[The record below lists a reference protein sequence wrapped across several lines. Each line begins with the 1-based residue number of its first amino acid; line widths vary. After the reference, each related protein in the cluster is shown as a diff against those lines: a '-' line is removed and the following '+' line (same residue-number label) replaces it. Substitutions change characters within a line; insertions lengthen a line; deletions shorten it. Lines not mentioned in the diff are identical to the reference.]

1 MLLIESQILHWAAGN
16 GYTQFSKLL
25 LNCGL
30 NVDTPNSRME
40 TPLHVAAKFG
50 FRDIADVLTKLGD
63 NVNAK
68 SYQQQTPLHL
78 AVWNGHQQIAAMLLQ
93 RGSDAQRGDV
103 FGRTPAHLAAI
114 HGQEQMLTKLTQHDS
129 ALKARDNFG
138 RTPLHLASVK
148 GIERL
153 VELLIRHG
161 SDLSARDNS
170 QKTALHLAAE
180 SGQDTIVHSLI
191 MHGDDIQDGDLF
203 GQTPLHLAAQTGR
216 KNVVKLLLEHGSIVG
231 AVNVFKETPLHLAAE
246 SGENGYK
253 DILKELIQNGSD
265 VNAANIFGQ
274 TALHLAS
281 RKGHKS
287 IVEVL
292 VQHKSQILA
301 LDNSRKAALDCAVE
315 SGHQE
320 ILEFLYLS
328 LRQRYVKISRQTPL
342 QIRQG
347 PLQVVTLRKRSNE
360 FDGNSSLSSFFH
372 TTIPSDTI
380 TSTSNDSYVCVP
392 HDCQKYSRLYFNLL
406 PPCFVA
412 CKQRRGVK
420 RDEYNL
426 ELISSNIPICSQ
438 KHMQVLK
445 KKLQRACHYRKP
457 DIDGDVSSGRS
468 FLEHFG
474 PNVFN
479 LSCIDLR
486 QGHKCSGCFVA
497 DEARGRPKRVLEQDE
512 NIRCSYYAERDLE
525 CSTNFHE
532 FALKFVVKQ
541 VETFHPSEQCGID
554 GSRQPD
560 IKPRTLLSTQCDS
573 PWKRLIHSVGTS
585 SGPNLSISCLVNH
598 HMKDSYSKV
607 IKQFSAE
614 NEGIQPFTN
623 SSQEDRACK
632 ENGRKVWTLA
642 CKTENA
648 TGRRE
653 ASKHLLISIV
663 IGLTFIATIILL
675 LTEQRCFKNYFAKF
689 LFNSPKPRRNNCQKE
704 PANTEIGWS
713 AYISA
718 FKTENAGGE
727 RQATYHETNR
737 VKHLLVTIHF
747 AIVALASFMVTCIC
761 HIFVKMFPKFTGP
774 KPSSAT
780 FIIRPTSKPTT
791 STNSSNGKLILN
803 NHERAFE
810 CIHLL

>member
-1 MLLIESQILHWAAGN
+1 
-16 GYTQFSKLL
+16 
-25 LNCGL
+25 
-30 NVDTPNSRME
+30 ME

-50 FRDIADVLTKLGD
+50 FIGLTDVLTKLGG

-253 DILKELIQNGSD
+253 DILKELIQHGSD

-281 RKGHKS
+281 RKGHKR

-292 VQHKSQILA
+292 VQHKSQVSA
-301 LDNSRKAALDCAVE
+301 LDNSHKTALDCAIE

-320 ILEFLYLS
+320 IVEFLDLS
-328 LRQRYVKISRQTPL
+328 SRRGKSRSLGSLTRVQRDVNMNYISKHTHL
-342 QIRQG
+342 QIRQD
-347 PLQVVTLRKRSNE
+347 PLQVGTLKNGSSE
-360 FDGNSSLSSFFH
+360 FDGNKHRSTINASSLSPSFH
-372 TTIPSDTI
+372 TTIPSDSI

-392 HDCQKYSRLYFNLL
+392 HDCRKYSRLYFNLL

-445 KKLQRACHYRKP
+445 KKLQQACHYRKP
-457 DIDGDVSSGRS
+457 DIDGDVNSGPS

-479 LSCIDLR
+479 LSCHDFR
-486 QGHKCSGCFVA
+486 RGHKCSGCFVA
-497 DEARGRPKRVLEQDE
+497 DEARGKPKRVMEQDE
-512 NIRCSYYAERDLE
+512 NLRYAEHDLE
-525 CSTNFHE
+525 CSTNTHE
-532 FALKFVVKQ
+532 FLVKQ
-541 VETFHPSEQCGID
+541 VNLYKELPADFVCRCVMIRVLQRLKNSSFLRPYQLWCDSFETLHPSEQCGID
-554 GSRQPD
+554 GSRQP
-560 IKPRTLLSTQCDS
+560 
-573 PWKRLIHSVGTS
+573 
-585 SGPNLSISCLVNH
+585 
-598 HMKDSYSKV
+598 
-607 IKQFSAE
+607 
-614 NEGIQPFTN
+614 
-623 SSQEDRACK
+623 ACK
-632 ENGRKVWTLA
+632 GNGCKEWTLA

-648 TGRRE
+648 TRE
-653 ASKHLLISIV
+653 RLAIYINTKRVKRSQ
-663 IGLTFIATIILL
+663 IGVTFTAL
-675 LTEQRCFKNYFAKF
+675 
-689 LFNSPKPRRNNCQKE
+689 
-704 PANTEIGWS
+704 
-713 AYISA
+713 
-718 FKTENAGGE
+718 KTENAGGE
-727 RQATYHETNR
+727 RQATLHKLNR
-737 VKHLLVTIHF
+737 VSPPLVTIQF
-747 AIVALASFMVTCIC
+747 ALLFILVFCTTYVWYRVANMS
-761 HIFVKMFPKFTGP
+761 PKFTGFM
-774 KPSSAT
+774 PSSAT
-780 FIIRPTSKPTT
+780 FFILPTSKPPG
-791 STNSSNGKLILN
+791 STNSSNGKIILFQKKSMKS
-803 NHERAFE
+803 EIYFE
-810 CIHLL
+810 

>member
-1 MLLIESQILHWAAGN
+1 
-16 GYTQFSKLL
+16 
-25 LNCGL
+25 
-30 NVDTPNSRME
+30 ME

-50 FRDIADVLTKLGD
+50 FIGLTDVLTKLGG

-253 DILKELIQNGSD
+253 DILKELIQHGSD

-281 RKGHKS
+281 RKGHKR

-292 VQHKSQILA
+292 LQHKSQVSA
-301 LDNSRKAALDCAVE
+301 LDNSHKTALDCAIE

-320 ILEFLYLS
+320 IVEFLDLS
-328 LRQRYVKISRQTPL
+328 SRRGKSRSLGSLTRVQRDVNMNYISKHTPL
-342 QIRQG
+342 QIRQD
-347 PLQVVTLRKRSNE
+347 PLQVGTPKNGSSE
-360 FDGNSSLSSFFH
+360 FDGNKHRSTINASSLSPSFH
-372 TTIPSDTI
+372 TTIPSDSI

-392 HDCQKYSRLYFNLL
+392 HDCRKYSRLYFNLL
-406 PPCFVA
+406 PPFFVA

-445 KKLQRACHYRKP
+445 KKLQQACHYRKP
-457 DIDGDVSSGRS
+457 DIDGDVNSGPS

-479 LSCIDLR
+479 LSCHDFR
-486 QGHKCSGCFVA
+486 RGQKCSGCFVA
-497 DEARGRPKRVLEQDE
+497 DEARGKPKRVMEQDE
-512 NIRCSYYAERDLE
+512 NLRYAEHDLE
-525 CSTNFHE
+525 CSTNTHE
-532 FALKFVVKQ
+532 FLVKQ
-541 VETFHPSEQCGID
+541 VNLYKELPADFVCRCVMIRVLQRLKNFSFLRPYQLWCDSFETLHPSEQCGID
-554 GSRQPD
+554 GSRQP
-560 IKPRTLLSTQCDS
+560 
-573 PWKRLIHSVGTS
+573 
-585 SGPNLSISCLVNH
+585 
-598 HMKDSYSKV
+598 
-607 IKQFSAE
+607 
-614 NEGIQPFTN
+614 
-623 SSQEDRACK
+623 ACK
-632 ENGRKVWTLA
+632 GNGCKEWTLA

-648 TGRRE
+648 TRE
-653 ASKHLLISIV
+653 RLAIYINTKRVKRSQ
-663 IGLTFIATIILL
+663 IGVTFTAL
-675 LTEQRCFKNYFAKF
+675 
-689 LFNSPKPRRNNCQKE
+689 
-704 PANTEIGWS
+704 
-713 AYISA
+713 
-718 FKTENAGGE
+718 KTENAGGE
-727 RQATYHETNR
+727 RQATLHKLNR
-737 VKHLLVTIHF
+737 VSPPLVTIQF
-747 AIVALASFMVTCIC
+747 ALLFILIFCTTYVWYRVANMS
-761 HIFVKMFPKFTGP
+761 PKFTGFM
-774 KPSSAT
+774 PSSAT
-780 FIIRPTSKPTT
+780 FFILPTSKRPG
-791 STNSSNGKLILN
+791 STNSSNGKIILFQKKSMKS
-803 NHERAFE
+803 EIYFE
-810 CIHLL
+810 

>member
-1 MLLIESQILHWAAGN
+1 
-16 GYTQFSKLL
+16 
-25 LNCGL
+25 
-30 NVDTPNSRME
+30 ME

-50 FRDIADVLTKLGD
+50 FIGLTDVLTKLGG

-93 RGSDAQRGDV
+93 RGSDSQRRDV
-103 FGRTPAHLAAI
+103 FGCTPAHLAAVP
-114 HGQEQMLTKLTQHDS
+114 GQEQMLKMLILTQRGS

-191 MHGDDIQDGDLF
+191 MHGGDIQDGDLF

-216 KNVVKLLLEHGSIVG
+216 KNVVKLLLELGSIVG
-231 AVNVFKETPLHLAAE
+231 VSNARPQTPLHLAAE
-246 SGENGYK
+246 SQYK
-253 DILKELIQNGSD
+253 DNLKGLIQHGSD
-265 VNAANIFGQ
+265 VNAANKCNKERSLGSL
-274 TALHLAS
+274 T
-281 RKGHKS
+281 R
-287 IVEVL
+287 VERDV
-292 VQHKSQILA
+292 
-301 LDNSRKAALDCAVE
+301 NMN
-315 SGHQE
+315 
-320 ILEFLYLS
+320 Y
-328 LRQRYVKISRQTPL
+328 ISKQTPL

-347 PLQVVTLRKRSNE
+347 PLQIGIPKNGSNE
-360 FDGNSSLSSFFH
+360 FNGNKHRSTINASSLSPSFH

-392 HDCQKYSRLYFNLL
+392 HDCRKYSRLYFNLL

-497 DEARGRPKRVLEQDE
+497 DEARGRPKRVMEQDE
-512 NIRCSYYAERDLE
+512 NIRYYYAERDLE

-532 FALKFVVKQ
+532 FVLKFVVKQ
-541 VETFHPSEQCGID
+541 
-554 GSRQPD
+554 
-560 IKPRTLLSTQCDS
+560 LS
-573 PWKRLIHSVGTS
+573 
-585 SGPNLSISCLVNH
+585 
-598 HMKDSYSKV
+598 
-607 IKQFSAE
+607 
-614 NEGIQPFTN
+614 
-623 SSQEDRACK
+623 
-632 ENGRKVWTLA
+632 
-642 CKTENA
+642 
-648 TGRRE
+648 
-653 ASKHLLISIV
+653 
-663 IGLTFIATIILL
+663 
-675 LTEQRCFKNYFAKF
+675 
-689 LFNSPKPRRNNCQKE
+689 
-704 PANTEIGWS
+704 
-713 AYISA
+713 
-718 FKTENAGGE
+718 
-727 RQATYHETNR
+727 
-737 VKHLLVTIHF
+737 
-747 AIVALASFMVTCIC
+747 
-761 HIFVKMFPKFTGP
+761 
-774 KPSSAT
+774 
-780 FIIRPTSKPTT
+780 
-791 STNSSNGKLILN
+791 
-803 NHERAFE
+803 
-810 CIHLL
+810 

>member
-1 MLLIESQILHWAAGN
+1 
-16 GYTQFSKLL
+16 
-25 LNCGL
+25 
-30 NVDTPNSRME
+30 ME

-50 FRDIADVLTKLGD
+50 FIGLTDVLTKLGG

-148 GIERL
+148 GIERV

-253 DILKELIQNGSD
+253 DILKELIQHGSD

-281 RKGHKS
+281 RKGHKR

-292 VQHKSQILA
+292 LQHKSQVSA
-301 LDNSRKAALDCAVE
+301 LDNSHKTALDCAIE

-320 ILEFLYLS
+320 IVEFLDLS
-328 LRQRYVKISRQTPL
+328 SRRGKSRSLGSLTRVQRDVNMNYISKHTPL
-342 QIRQG
+342 QIRQD
-347 PLQVVTLRKRSNE
+347 PLQVGTPKNGSSE
-360 FDGNSSLSSFFH
+360 FDGNKHRSTINASSLSPSFH
-372 TTIPSDTI
+372 TTIPSDSI

-392 HDCQKYSRLYFNLL
+392 HDCRKYSRLYFNLL

-445 KKLQRACHYRKP
+445 KKLQQACHYRKP
-457 DIDGDVSSGRS
+457 DIDGDVNSGPS

-479 LSCIDLR
+479 LSCHDFR
-486 QGHKCSGCFVA
+486 RGQKCSGCFVA
-497 DEARGRPKRVLEQDE
+497 DEARGKPKRVMEQDE
-512 NIRCSYYAERDLE
+512 NLRYAEHDLE
-525 CSTNFHE
+525 CSTNTHE
-532 FALKFVVKQ
+532 FLVKQ
-541 VETFHPSEQCGID
+541 VNLYKELPADFVCRCVMIRVLQRLKNFSFLRPYQLWCDSFETLHPSEQCGID
-554 GSRQPD
+554 GSRQP
-560 IKPRTLLSTQCDS
+560 
-573 PWKRLIHSVGTS
+573 
-585 SGPNLSISCLVNH
+585 
-598 HMKDSYSKV
+598 
-607 IKQFSAE
+607 
-614 NEGIQPFTN
+614 
-623 SSQEDRACK
+623 ACK
-632 ENGRKVWTLA
+632 GNGCKEWTLA

-648 TGRRE
+648 TRE
-653 ASKHLLISIV
+653 RLAIYINTKRVKRSQ
-663 IGLTFIATIILL
+663 IGVTFTAL
-675 LTEQRCFKNYFAKF
+675 
-689 LFNSPKPRRNNCQKE
+689 
-704 PANTEIGWS
+704 
-713 AYISA
+713 
-718 FKTENAGGE
+718 KTENAGGE
-727 RQATYHETNR
+727 RQATLHKLNR
-737 VKHLLVTIHF
+737 VSPPLVTIQF
-747 AIVALASFMVTCIC
+747 ALLFILIFCTTYVWYRVANMS
-761 HIFVKMFPKFTGP
+761 PKFTGFM
-774 KPSSAT
+774 PSSAT
-780 FIIRPTSKPTT
+780 FFILPTSKRPG
-791 STNSSNGKLILN
+791 STNSSNGKIILFQKKSMKS
-803 NHERAFE
+803 EIYFE
-810 CIHLL
+810 

>member
-1 MLLIESQILHWAAGN
+1 MDA
-16 GYTQFSKLL
+16 
-25 LNCGL
+25 
-30 NVDTPNSRME
+30 PNSRME

-50 FRDIADVLTKLGD
+50 FIGLTDVLTKLGG

-93 RGSDAQRGDV
+93 RGSDFHRGDV

-114 HGQEQMLTKLTQHDS
+114 QGQEQMLKMLILTQRGS

-191 MHGDDIQDGDLF
+191 MHGGDIQDGDLF

-216 KNVVKLLLEHGSIVG
+216 NNVVKLLLELGSIVG
-231 AVNVFKETPLHLAAE
+231 AVNVFKQTPLHLAAE
-246 SGENGYK
+246 SGESGYK
-253 DILKELIQNGSD
+253 DILKELIQHGSD

-281 RKGHKS
+281 RKGHNR

-292 VQHKSQILA
+292 VQHKSQVSA
-301 LDNSRKAALDCAVE
+301 LDNSRKTALDCAVE

-320 ILEFLYLS
+320 IVEFLDLS
-328 LRQRYVKISRQTPL
+328 SRRGKSRSLGSLTRVQRDVNMNYISKQTPL

-347 PLQVVTLRKRSNE
+347 PLQVGIPKNGSNE
-360 FDGNSSLSSFFH
+360 FNGNKHRSTINASSLSPSFH

-392 HDCQKYSRLYFNLL
+392 HDCRKYSRLYFNLL

-445 KKLQRACHYRKP
+445 KKLQQACLYRKP
-457 DIDGDVSSGRS
+457 DIDGDVNSGPS
-468 FLEHFG
+468 FLEYFG

-479 LSCIDLR
+479 LSCHDFR
-486 QGHKCSGCFVA
+486 RGQKCSGCFVA
-497 DEARGRPKRVLEQDE
+497 DEARGKPKRVMEQDE
-512 NIRCSYYAERDLE
+512 NLRYAEHDLE
-525 CSTNFHE
+525 CSTNTHE
-532 FALKFVVKQ
+532 FLVKQ
-541 VETFHPSEQCGID
+541 VNLYKELPADFVCRCVMIRVLQRLKNFSFLRPYQLWCDSFETLHPSEQCGID
-554 GSRQPD
+554 GSRQP
-560 IKPRTLLSTQCDS
+560 
-573 PWKRLIHSVGTS
+573 
-585 SGPNLSISCLVNH
+585 
-598 HMKDSYSKV
+598 
-607 IKQFSAE
+607 
-614 NEGIQPFTN
+614 
-623 SSQEDRACK
+623 ACK
-632 ENGRKVWTLA
+632 GNGCKEWTLA

-648 TGRRE
+648 TRE
-653 ASKHLLISIV
+653 RLAIYINTKRVKRSQ
-663 IGLTFIATIILL
+663 IGVTFTAL
-675 LTEQRCFKNYFAKF
+675 
-689 LFNSPKPRRNNCQKE
+689 
-704 PANTEIGWS
+704 
-713 AYISA
+713 
-718 FKTENAGGE
+718 KTENAGGE
-727 RQATYHETNR
+727 RQATLHKLNR
-737 VKHLLVTIHF
+737 VSPPLVTIQF
-747 AIVALASFMVTCIC
+747 ALLFILIFCTTYVWYRVANMS
-761 HIFVKMFPKFTGP
+761 PKFTGFM
-774 KPSSAT
+774 PSSAT
-780 FIIRPTSKPTT
+780 FFILPTSKPPG
-791 STNSSNGKLILN
+791 STNSSNGKIILFQKKSMKS
-803 NHERAFE
+803 EIYFE
-810 CIHLL
+810 

>member
-1 MLLIESQILHWAAGN
+1 MQ
-16 GYTQFSKLL
+16 
-25 LNCGL
+25 
-30 NVDTPNSRME
+30 
-40 TPLHVAAKFG
+40 TPLHIAAKFG
-50 FRDIADVLTKLGD
+50 FIGLTDVLTKLGG

-93 RGSDAQRGDV
+93 RGSDSQRGDV

-114 HGQEQMLTKLTQHDS
+114 QGQEQMLKMLILTQRGS

-191 MHGDDIQDGDLF
+191 MHGGDIQDGDLF

-216 KNVVKLLLEHGSIVG
+216 KNVVKLLLELGSIVG
-231 AVNVFKETPLHLAAE
+231 AVNVFKQTPLHLAAE

-253 DILKELIQNGSD
+253 DILKELIQHGSD

-281 RKGHKS
+281 RKGHNR

-292 VQHKSQILA
+292 VQHKSQVSA
-301 LDNSRKAALDCAVE
+301 LDNSRKTALDCAVE

-320 ILEFLYLS
+320 IVEFLDLS
-328 LRQRYVKISRQTPL
+328 SRRGKSRSLGSLTRVQRDVNMNYISKQTPL

-347 PLQVVTLRKRSNE
+347 PLQVGISKNGSNE
-360 FDGNSSLSSFFH
+360 FNGNKHRSIINASSLSPSFH
-372 TTIPSDTI
+372 TTIPSDSI
-380 TSTSNDSYVCVP
+380 TSSSNDSYVCVP
-392 HDCQKYSRLYFNLL
+392 HDCRKYSRLYFNLL
-406 PPCFVA
+406 PPFLVA

-420 RDEYNL
+420 RYEYNL

-457 DIDGDVSSGRS
+457 DIDGDVSGGRS

-512 NIRCSYYAERDLE
+512 NIRYYYAECDLE
-525 CSTNFHE
+525 FSTNFHE
-532 FALKFVVKQ
+532 FVLKFVVQQ

-560 IKPRTLLSTQCDS
+560 IKPRTLLSTQCYS
-573 PWKRLIHSVGTS
+573 AWKRLIHSVGTS

-598 HMKDSYSKV
+598 HMKDSDSKV

-614 NEGIQPFTN
+614 NEGIHPFTN
-623 SSQEDRACK
+623 SSQEERACK

-663 IGLTFIATIILL
+663 TGLTFIATIILL

-747 AIVALASFMVTCIC
+747 AITTLASFIVTCIC
-761 HIFVKMFPKFTGP
+761 HIFAKMFPKFTGP

-780 FIIRPTSKPTT
+780 FIIRPTSKPPT
-791 STNSSNGKLILN
+791 STNSSNGKIILYRKKSMKT
-803 NHERAFE
+803 EIDFE
-810 CIHLL
+810 

>member
-1 MLLIESQILHWAAGN
+1 MDA
-16 GYTQFSKLL
+16 
-25 LNCGL
+25 
-30 NVDTPNSRME
+30 PNSRME

-50 FRDIADVLTKLGD
+50 FIDLTDVLTKLGG

-68 SYQQQTPLHL
+68 SYKQQTPLHL

-93 RGSDAQRGDV
+93 RGSDSQRGDV

-114 HGQEQMLTKLTQHDS
+114 QGQEQMLKMLILTQRGS

-191 MHGDDIQDGDLF
+191 MHGGDIQDGDLF

-216 KNVVKLLLEHGSIVG
+216 KNVVKLLLELGSIVG
-231 AVNVFKETPLHLAAE
+231 AVNVFKQTPLHLAAE

-253 DILKELIQNGSD
+253 DILKELIQHGSD

-281 RKGHKS
+281 RKGHKR

-292 VQHKSQILA
+292 VQHKSQVSV
-301 LDNSRKAALDCAVE
+301 LDNSRKTALDCAIE

-320 ILEFLYLS
+320 IVEFLDLS
-328 LRQRYVKISRQTPL
+328 SRRGKSRSLGSLTRVQRDVNMNYISKQTPL

-347 PLQVVTLRKRSNE
+347 SLQVGKPKNGSNE
-360 FDGNSSLSSFFH
+360 FNGNKHRSTINASSLSPCFH
-372 TTIPSDTI
+372 TTI
-380 TSTSNDSYVCVP
+380 TSESFSITSNDSYVCVA
-392 HDCQKYSRLYFNLL
+392 HDCRKYSRLYFNLL

-445 KKLQRACHYRKP
+445 KKLQQACHYGKP
-457 DIDGDVSSGRS
+457 DIDGDVSSGPS

-479 LSCIDLR
+479 LSCHDFR
-486 QGHKCSGCFVA
+486 RGHKCSGCFVA
-497 DEARGRPKRVLEQDE
+497 DEARGKPKMVMEQDE
-512 NIRCSYYAERDLE
+512 NIRYAEHDLE
-525 CSTNFHE
+525 CSTNTHE
-532 FALKFVVKQ
+532 FLVKQ
-541 VETFHPSEQCGID
+541 VNLYKEQRYFVCRCVMIRVLQRLKDFSFLRPYQLWCDSFETLHPSEQCGID
-554 GSRQPD
+554 GSRQP
-560 IKPRTLLSTQCDS
+560 
-573 PWKRLIHSVGTS
+573 
-585 SGPNLSISCLVNH
+585 
-598 HMKDSYSKV
+598 
-607 IKQFSAE
+607 
-614 NEGIQPFTN
+614 
-623 SSQEDRACK
+623 ACK
-632 ENGRKVWTLA
+632 RNGCKEWTLT

-648 TGRRE
+648 TRE
-653 ASKHLLISIV
+653 RLAIYI
-663 IGLTFIATIILL
+663 
-675 LTEQRCFKNYFAKF
+675 
-689 LFNSPKPRRNNCQKE
+689 
-704 PANTEIGWS
+704 NT
-713 AYISA
+713 
-718 FKTENAGGE
+718 KRVK
-727 RQATYHETNR
+727 RQATLHKLNR
-737 VKHLLVTIHF
+737 VSPLLVTIQF
-747 AIVALASFMVTCIC
+747 ALIVVLVFCTTYVWYRVANMS
-761 HIFVKMFPKFTGP
+761 PKFTGFM
-774 KPSSAT
+774 PSSAT
-780 FIIRPTSKPTT
+780 FFILPTSKQPG
-791 STNSSNGKLILN
+791 STNSSNGKIILFQKKSMKS
-803 NHERAFE
+803 EIYVE
-810 CIHLL
+810 

>member
-1 MLLIESQILHWAAGN
+1 
-16 GYTQFSKLL
+16 
-25 LNCGL
+25 
-30 NVDTPNSRME
+30 ME
-40 TPLHVAAKFG
+40 TPLHIAAKFG
-50 FRDIADVLTKLGD
+50 FIGLTDVLTKLGG

-93 RGSDAQRGDV
+93 RGSDSQRGDV
-103 FGRTPAHLAAI
+103 FGRTPAHLAALQ
-114 HGQEQMLTKLTQHDS
+114 GQEQMLKMLISTQRGS

-191 MHGDDIQDGDLF
+191 MHGGDIQDGDLF

-216 KNVVKLLLEHGSIVG
+216 KNVVKLLLELGSIVG
-231 AVNVFKETPLHLAAE
+231 AVNVFKQTPLHLAAE

-253 DILKELIQNGSD
+253 DILKELIQHGSD

-281 RKGHKS
+281 RKGHKR

-292 VQHKSQILA
+292 VQHKSQVSA
-301 LDNSRKAALDCAVE
+301 LDNSLKTALDCAIE

-320 ILEFLYLS
+320 ILEFLDLS
-328 LRQRYVKISRQTPL
+328 LRQRDVNMNYISRQTPL

-347 PLQVVTLRKRSNE
+347 PLQVVTSKKRNNE
-360 FDGNSSLSSFFH
+360 CSGNKGVSSSFH

-380 TSTSNDSYVCVP
+380 TSTSYDSYVCVP
-392 HDCQKYSRLYFNLL
+392 HGCRKYSRLYFNLL
-406 PPCFVA
+406 PPGFVA

-445 KKLQRACHYRKP
+445 KKLQQACHYRKP

-512 NIRCSYYAERDLE
+512 NIRYYYAERDLE
-525 CSTNFHE
+525 FSTNFYE
-532 FALKFVVKQ
+532 FVLKFVVQQ

-560 IKPRTLLSTQCDS
+560 IKPRTLLSTQCYS
-573 PWKRLIHSVGTS
+573 AWKRLIHSVGTS
-585 SGPNLSISCLVNH
+585 SGPNLSISCLVNN
-598 HMKDSYSKV
+598 HMKDSDSKV

-623 SSQEDRACK
+623 SSQEERACK
-632 ENGRKVWTLA
+632 ENGRKVWTLP

-718 FKTENAGGE
+718 SKTENAGGE

-747 AIVALASFMVTCIC
+747 AIVTLASFIVICIC
-761 HIFVKMFPKFTGP
+761 HIFAKMFRKFTGP

-780 FIIRPTSKPTT
+780 FIIRPTSKPPT
-791 STNSSNGKLILN
+791 STNSSNGKIILYRKKSMKT
-803 NHERAFE
+803 EIDFE
-810 CIHLL
+810 

>member
-1 MLLIESQILHWAAGN
+1 
-16 GYTQFSKLL
+16 
-25 LNCGL
+25 
-30 NVDTPNSRME
+30 ME

-50 FRDIADVLTKLGD
+50 FIGLTDVLTKLGG

-93 RGSDAQRGDV
+93 RGSDSQRGDV

-114 HGQEQMLTKLTQHDS
+114 QGQEQMLKMLILTQRGS

-191 MHGDDIQDGDLF
+191 MHGGDIQEGNLL

-216 KNVVKLLLEHGSIVG
+216 KNVVKLLLELGSIVG
-231 AVNVFKETPLHLAAE
+231 AVNVFKQTPLHLAAE

-253 DILKELIQNGSD
+253 DILKELIQHGSD

-281 RKGHKS
+281 RKGHKR

-292 VQHKSQILA
+292 VQHKSQVSA
-301 LDNSRKAALDCAVE
+301 LDNSRKTALDCAIE

-320 ILEFLYLS
+320 IVEFLDLS
-328 LRQRYVKISRQTPL
+328 SRRGKSRSLGSLTRVQRDVNMNYISKHTPL
-342 QIRQG
+342 QIRQD
-347 PLQVVTLRKRSNE
+347 PLQVGTPKNGSSE
-360 FDGNSSLSSFFH
+360 FDGNKHRSTINASSLSPSFH
-372 TTIPSDTI
+372 TTIPSDSI
-380 TSTSNDSYVCVP
+380 TSSSNDSYVCVP
-392 HDCQKYSRLYFNLL
+392 HDCRKYSRLYFNLL

-438 KHMQVLK
+438 KHMQVSK
-445 KKLQRACHYRKP
+445 KKEQQACHYRKP

-512 NIRCSYYAERDLE
+512 NIRYYYAERDLE
-525 CSTNFHE
+525 FSTNFHE
-532 FALKFVVKQ
+532 FVLKFVGQQ

-560 IKPRTLLSTQCDS
+560 IKPRTLLSTQCLRA
-573 PWKRLIHSVGTS
+573 WKRLIHSVGTS

-598 HMKDSYSKV
+598 HIKDSDSKV

-623 SSQEDRACK
+623 SSQEERACK

-747 AIVALASFMVTCIC
+747 AIVTLASFIVTCIC
-761 HIFVKMFPKFTGP
+761 HIFAKMFPKFTGP

-780 FIIRPTSKPTT
+780 FIIRPTSKPPT
-791 STNSSNGKLILN
+791 STNSSNGKIILYRKKSMKT
-803 NHERAFE
+803 EIDFE
-810 CIHLL
+810 

>member
-1 MLLIESQILHWAAGN
+1 MDA
-16 GYTQFSKLL
+16 
-25 LNCGL
+25 
-30 NVDTPNSRME
+30 PNSRME
-40 TPLHVAAKFG
+40 TPLHIAARFG
-50 FRDIADVLTKLGD
+50 FIGLTDVLTKLGG

-93 RGSDAQRGDV
+93 RGSDSQRRDV
-103 FGRTPAHLAAI
+103 FGCTPAHLAAVQ
-114 HGQEQMLTKLTQHDS
+114 GQEQMLKMLILTQRGS

-180 SGQDTIVHSLI
+180 SGQDTIVYPLI
-191 MHGDDIQDGDLF
+191 MHGGDIQDGDLF

-216 KNVVKLLLEHGSIVG
+216 KNVVKLLLELERVG
-231 AVNVFKETPLHLAAE
+231 HSNARPQTPLHLAAE
-246 SGENGYK
+246 SQYK
-253 DILKELIQNGSD
+253 DILKGLIQHGSD
-265 VNAANIFGQ
+265 VNAANKCNKERSLGSL
-274 TALHLAS
+274 T
-281 RKGHKS
+281 R
-287 IVEVL
+287 VERDV
-292 VQHKSQILA
+292 
-301 LDNSRKAALDCAVE
+301 NMN
-315 SGHQE
+315 
-320 ILEFLYLS
+320 Y
-328 LRQRYVKISRQTPL
+328 ISKQTPL
-342 QIRQG
+342 QIRQD
-347 PLQVVTLRKRSNE
+347 PLQVGTPKNGSNE
-360 FDGNSSLSSFFH
+360 FNGNKHRSTINASSLSPSFH

-392 HDCQKYSRLYFNLL
+392 HDCRKYSRLYFNLL

-512 NIRCSYYAERDLE
+512 NIRYYYAERDLE

-560 IKPRTLLSTQCDS
+560 IKPRTLLSTQCYS

-598 HMKDSYSKV
+598 HMKDSDSKV

-648 TGRRE
+648 TGRKE

-761 HIFVKMFPKFTGP
+761 HIFVKMFPKFAGP

-780 FIIRPTSKPTT
+780 FIIRPTSKPPT